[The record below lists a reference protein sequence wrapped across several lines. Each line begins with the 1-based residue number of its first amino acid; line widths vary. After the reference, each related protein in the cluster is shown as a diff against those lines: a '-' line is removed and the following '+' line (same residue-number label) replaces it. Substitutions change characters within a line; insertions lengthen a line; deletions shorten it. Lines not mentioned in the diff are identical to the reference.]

1 VRTILRSVV
10 VAGLTGTFAV
20 AAAWAGV
27 GFAPVPSGSSGDA
40 TNPAPSGALGQ
51 LAGSATSGRSLAQLS
66 SASLPELGQ
75 GQLLVGVAKT
85 NIRPNPDAMKEQFPN
100 AYWERDPA
108 KCTTLDPAVF
118 DRLQSEPDAV
128 AAMATHG
135 IVTAGSPWPENPDCI
150 YQGGFG
156 IGPMNPVADFDREY
170 GLWVRALALSDG
182 KDTTVLAVID
192 AEGWLWDYRSKC
204 TDCGAKQLAAWLAD
218 ERGDKGVTKDSLV
231 LHATHAHAA
240 MDFIGGWGFV
250 PDWYMA
256 QVTQAIKATTLEA
269 VDTMKA
275 AVLQGG
281 EIEARAQNSERRDT
295 YRAAEEQQLG
305 WLRFVDAQ
313 ELGHGND
320 PRVIATLGTYA
331 AHPTTKGNNT
341 QDGVVIPDGNGG
353 TKTVRGNVAHPDW
366 PGVFE
371 KRLED
376 RFGGIGLH
384 FMTGLGNMSSSGGTA
399 IGTQLAD
406 MLPGLRD
413 AAVLSGSTDIRM
425 ARTTWSQPITNV
437 PLDALGTP
445 GFFDR
450 KFQPT
455 PTAINVGENDTAPCT
470 SASPQSVELSA
481 SAIKIGDD
489 IEITAS
495 PGEVFSNLTNT
506 IKEKNPNGLTFPIAQ
521 ANDALGYMPQSFEMN
536 PVGQQGLGFAF
547 GGLLFVNYEDS
558 YAIDKCTGDAVLEY
572 TLDLLGGL
580 PAASAG

>member
-1 VRTILRSVV
+1 
-10 VAGLTGTFAV
+10 
-20 AAAWAGV
+20 
-27 GFAPVPSGSSGDA
+27 
-40 TNPAPSGALGQ
+40 
-51 LAGSATSGRSLAQLS
+51 
-66 SASLPELGQ
+66 
-75 GQLLVGVAKT
+75 
-85 NIRPNPDAMKEQFPN
+85 
-100 AYWERDPA
+100 
-108 KCTTLDPAVF
+108 
-118 DRLQSEPDAV
+118 
-128 AAMATHG
+128 MATHG
-135 IVTAGSPWPENPDCI
+135 IATAGSPWPENPDCI

-170 GLWVRALALSDG
+170 GLWVRAIALSDG
-182 KDTTVLAVID
+182 KDTTVLAVVD

-204 TDCGAKQLAAWLAD
+204 TDCGAKQLGAWLA
-218 ERGDKGVTKDSLV
+218 EQRGDKGVTDKSLI
-231 LHATHAHAA
+231 LHATHSHAS

-256 QVTQAIKATTLEA
+256 QVTDAIKATTLEA
-269 VDTMKA
+269 VDTMKS

-320 PRVIATLGTYA
+320 PRVIATLGAYA

-341 QDGVVIPDGNGG
+341 QDVDIPDGNGG
-353 TKTVRGNVAHPDW
+353 TKTVHGNVAHPDW

-399 IGTQLAD
+399 IGNQLAD
-406 MLPGLRD
+406 LIPDLRD
-413 AAVLSGSTDIRM
+413 APVLTGSTNIRL
-425 ARTTWSQPITNV
+425 ARTTWSEPITNV

-455 PTAINVGENDTAPCT
+455 PATINVGETDTAPCT

-481 SAIKIGDD
+481 TAVKIGDD

-506 IKEKNPNGLTFPIAQ
+506 LKEKNPNGLTFPIAQ

-536 PVGQQGLGFAF
+536 QVGQQGLGFAF
-547 GGLLFVNYEDS
+547 GGYLFVNYEDS

-580 PAASAG
+580 PPANEG